1 MLHSTPFPLGVSFI
15 AYPADFTVMKIKVRL
30 FGDVAEMVG
39 GKHTVELEDDSTI
52 LTLTNTIQRDT
63 GHSRGG
69 YLGEFKVGGP
79 DLAIMINGKNIQ
91 LLDGVET
98 KLCSDDDVVIMPF
111 VVGG

>member
-1 MLHSTPFPLGVSFI
+1 
-15 AYPADFTVMKIKVRL
+15 MKIKVRL

-39 GKHTVELEDDSTI
+39 SKHNVELEDNSTVI
-52 LTLTNTIQRDT
+52 SLTNQIQRNT

-91 LLDGVET
+91 LLDGLQT
-98 KLCSDDDVVIMPF
+98 KLCEEDDVVIMPF

>member
-1 MLHSTPFPLGVSFI
+1 
-15 AYPADFTVMKIKVRL
+15 MKVKVRL

-39 GKHTVELEDDSTI
+39 SKHTIELDEDSTVI
-52 LTLTNTIQRDT
+52 TLTNHIQRST

-79 DLAIMINGKNIQ
+79 DLAIMVNGKNIE
-91 LLDGVET
+91 LLDGVQT
-98 KLCSDDDVVIMPF
+98 KLCEEDDVVIMPF

>member
-1 MLHSTPFPLGVSFI
+1 MQV
-15 AYPADFTVMKIKVRL
+15 KVPL

-39 GKHTVELEDDSTI
+39 SKHTVELDEGSSV
-52 LTLTNTIQRDT
+52 LSLTNYIQRDSGRT
-63 GHSRGG
+63 RGG

-79 DLAIMINGKNIQ
+79 DLGIMVNGKNID

-98 KLCSDDDVVIMPF
+98 KLCDEDDVVIMPF

>member
-1 MLHSTPFPLGVSFI
+1 MMMV
-15 AYPADFTVMKIKVRL
+15 KVRL

-39 GKHTVELEDDSTI
+39 SKHTVELNTDSTVI
-52 LTLTNTIQRDT
+52 SLTNQIQRAT
-63 GHSRGG
+63 GHTRGG

-79 DLAIMINGKNIQ
+79 DLAIMVNGKNIQ

-98 KLCSDDDVVIMPF
+98 KLCEEDDVVIMPF

>member
-1 MLHSTPFPLGVSFI
+1 
-15 AYPADFTVMKIKVRL
+15 MKIKVRL

-39 GKHTVELEDDSTI
+39 SKHTVELDDGSSV
-52 LTLTNTIQRDT
+52 LSLTNNIQRET

-79 DLAIMINGKNIQ
+79 DLGIMVNGKNIE
-91 LLDGVET
+91 LLNGLET
-98 KLCSDDDVVIMPF
+98 KLCDDDDVVIMPF

>member
-1 MLHSTPFPLGVSFI
+1 
-15 AYPADFTVMKIKVRL
+15 MKIKVRL

-39 GKHTVELEDDSTI
+39 SKHSVELQDDANV
-52 LTLTNTIQRDT
+52 LALTNQIQHDT
-63 GHSRGG
+63 GNSRGG
-69 YLGEFKVGGP
+69 YLGDFKVGGP

-98 KLCSDDDVVIMPF
+98 KLCEDDDVVIMPF

>member
-1 MLHSTPFPLGVSFI
+1 
-15 AYPADFTVMKIKVRL
+15 MKIKVRL

-39 GKHTVELEDDSTI
+39 SKHTIELEEDSSVI
-52 LTLTNTIQRDT
+52 SLTNTIQRET

-79 DLAIMINGKNIQ
+79 DLGIMVNGKNIE
-91 LLDGVET
+91 LLDGVDT
-98 KLCSDDDVVIMPF
+98 KLCDEDDVVIMPF

>member
-1 MLHSTPFPLGVSFI
+1 
-15 AYPADFTVMKIKVRL
+15 MKIKVRL

-39 GKHTVELEDDSTI
+39 SKHTIELNDDFTV
-52 LTLTNTIQRDT
+52 LTLTNQIQRNA

-91 LLDGVET
+91 LLDGLQT
-98 KLCSDDDVVIMPF
+98 KLCEEDDIVIMPF

>member
-1 MLHSTPFPLGVSFI
+1 MIIFISSAAVSSS
-15 AYPADFTVMKIKVRL
+15 MKVKVRL

-39 GKHTVELEDDSTI
+39 SKHTVELDDGSSV
-52 LTLTNTIQRDT
+52 LSLTNNIQRET

-79 DLAIMINGKNIQ
+79 DLGIMVNGKNIE
-91 LLDGVET
+91 LLDGLET
-98 KLCSDDDVVIMPF
+98 KLCDEDDVVIMPF

>member
-1 MLHSTPFPLGVSFI
+1 
-15 AYPADFTVMKIKVRL
+15 MKVKVRL

-39 GKHTVELEDDSTI
+39 SKHSIELEDNSDV
-52 LTLTNTIQRDT
+52 LALTNQIQRDT

-79 DLAIMINGKNIQ
+79 DLAIMVNGKNIQ

-98 KLCSDDDVVIMPF
+98 KLCDDDDVVIMPF

>member
-1 MLHSTPFPLGVSFI
+1 
-15 AYPADFTVMKIKVRL
+15 MKIKVRL

-39 GKHTVELEDDSTI
+39 SKHNVELEDNSTVI
-52 LTLTNTIQRDT
+52 SLTNQIQRNT

-79 DLAIMINGKNIQ
+79 DLAIMINGKNIE
-91 LLDGVET
+91 LLDGLQT
-98 KLCSDDDVVIMPF
+98 KLCEEDDVVIMPF

>member
-1 MLHSTPFPLGVSFI
+1 
-15 AYPADFTVMKIKVRL
+15 MKIKVRL

-39 GKHTVELEDDSTI
+39 SKHNVELEDNSTVI
-52 LTLTNTIQRDT
+52 SLTNQIQRNS

-79 DLAIMINGKNIQ
+79 DLAIMINGKNIE
-91 LLDGVET
+91 LLDGLQT
-98 KLCSDDDVVIMPF
+98 KLCEEDDVVIMPF